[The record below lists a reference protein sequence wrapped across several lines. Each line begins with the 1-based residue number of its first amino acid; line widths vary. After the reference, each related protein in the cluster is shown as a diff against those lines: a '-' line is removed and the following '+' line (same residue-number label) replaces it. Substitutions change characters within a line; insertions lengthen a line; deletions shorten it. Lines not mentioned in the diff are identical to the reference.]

1 MGSITKSVTL
11 SAPTDKVWDVV
22 GNPARYEEWLNMHV
36 KWKGDVPTTLTKGA
50 TLVEV
55 VSVMNMP
62 NTITWTVEEFEDGK
76 LVKLTGTGMAGVKI
90 SLTSTLQPTE
100 EGSTKVDFQTDFS
113 GQMLIGPIGMAVE
126 KAGGAD
132 LEASIEKLHALLG

>member
-1 MGSITKSVTL
+1 MGTITKSATVP
-11 SAPTDKVWDVV
+11 APVDKVWDIV

-36 KWKGDVPTTLTKGA
+36 KWKGDVPATLTKGS

-62 NTITWTVEEFEDGK
+62 NTITWTVDEFEDGK
-76 LVKLTGTGMAGVKI
+76 LVKLSGTGMAGVKI
-90 SLTSTLQPTE
+90 SLTSTVSPTD
-100 EGSTKVDFQTDFS
+100 EGHTLIDFQTDFQ

-126 KAGGAD
+126 KAGAAD
-132 LEASIEKLHALLG
+132 LDKSIEKLHALLG

>member
-1 MGSITKSVTL
+1 MGSIEKSATFPVPPAQL
-11 SAPTDKVWDVV
+11 WDVV

-36 KWKGDVPTTLTKGA
+36 KWKGDVPEQLTKGA
-50 TLVEV
+50 SLTEV

-62 NTITWTVEEFEDGK
+62 NTINWIVDDFEDGA

-90 SLTSTLQPTE
+90 SLTSTVSSDGNG
-100 EGSTKVDFQTDFS
+100 GSEVTFRTDFS

-126 KAGGAD
+126 KAGAAD
-132 LEASIEKLHALLG
+132 IDKSLEKLTALLG